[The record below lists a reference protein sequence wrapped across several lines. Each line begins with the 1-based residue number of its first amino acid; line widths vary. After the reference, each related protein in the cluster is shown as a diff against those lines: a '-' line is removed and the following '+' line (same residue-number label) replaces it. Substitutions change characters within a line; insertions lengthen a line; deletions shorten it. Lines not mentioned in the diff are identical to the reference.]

1 MEIIKENKQIGNQ
14 GIERLG
20 YVKFTNGHGLETVI
34 ELTMNV
40 GMNPVYYVK
49 NTGFVTQDYAVLQ
62 QKYKALGQVEEIDF
76 IGKFF

>member
-1 MEIIKENKQIGNQ
+1 MEIVKQNKTIGNM

-20 YVKFTNGHGLETVI
+20 YVKFVNGRSIETVI
-34 ELTMNV
+34 EVSMNV
-40 GMNPVYYVK
+40 GMNPVYFVK

-62 QKYKALGQVEEIDF
+62 QKYKVLNTVEEIDF